1 MWQDKFFLSIW
12 KFIFFCSEV
21 YDSFVGGLL
30 KDKKNFMVITWKWY
44 NVLIKK
50 YSMYETVQVQQNIKE
65 CYFKL

>member
-1 MWQDKFFLSIW
+1 MWQDKFFLSSIENL
-12 KFIFFCSEV
+12 FFLFRSLRLICR
-21 YDSFVGGLL
+21 GLL

-65 CYFKL
+65 YYFKL

>member
-1 MWQDKFFLSIW
+1 MWQDKFFLSSIENL
-12 KFIFFCSEV
+12 FFFCSEV

-50 YSMYETVQVQQNIKE
+50 
-65 CYFKL
+65 